1 MNLNGGIDSLIERKA
16 VDKEIKRLR
25 SLTSTKILQKLVLL
39 NWEKLM
45 EKS

>member
-25 SLTSTKILQKLVLL
+25 SLTSTKNTSKARASKLGET
-39 NWEKLM
+39 N
-45 EKS
+45 